1 MGKSV
6 RIATVDWPRVIL
18 EIRGAGR
25 MQVKQIAGRIGM
37 SATGLWNI
45 STGATREPCYSV
57 GVKLLELR
65 DRVKA

>member
-6 RIATVDWPRVIL
+6 RIATLDWPAVVS
-18 EIRGAGR
+18 EIRGAGF
-25 MQVKQIAGRIGM
+25 MVKAIAHKVGVAPTTLHNLT
-37 SATGLWNI
+37 S
-45 STGATREPCYSV
+45 GATREPCYSV